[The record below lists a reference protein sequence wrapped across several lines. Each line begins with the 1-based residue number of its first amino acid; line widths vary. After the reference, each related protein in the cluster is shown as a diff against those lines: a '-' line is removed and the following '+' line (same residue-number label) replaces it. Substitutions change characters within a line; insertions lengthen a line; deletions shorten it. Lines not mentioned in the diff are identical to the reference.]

1 MQRSRFFP
9 SSTSTDRRTGN
20 RAYLT
25 LGSNIAPAE
34 NLPAAVRELATFG
47 TICGISRVWE
57 TIPVGFADQPNFLNA
72 ALLLETPLSARDLRL
87 HAITEIEQTLNRVR
101 DPHNRNAP
109 RTIDI
114 DIALFNRDV
123 LTIEH
128 RRIPDPDLLER
139 PFLAIPLA
147 ELDPDYVHPQ
157 AGLTLARIATR
168 FEAGTDEMRLRDD
181 ILLT

>member
-1 MQRSRFFP
+1 MQRSRPF
-9 SSTSTDRRTGN
+9 SCSRSTDRRTGN

-34 NLPAAVRELATFG
+34 NLAAAVRHLATFG
-47 TICGISRVWE
+47 TIREISRVWE
-57 TIPVGFADQPNFLNA
+57 TIPVGFVDQPNFLNT

-87 HAITEIEQTLNRVR
+87 HAITEIEQALHRVR
-101 DPHNRNAP
+101 DPCNRNAP

-128 RRIPDPDLLER
+128 RQIPDPDLLER

-157 AGLTLARIATR
+157 TGLTLARIAAR
-168 FEAGTDEMRLRDD
+168 FETGTAAMRLRDD